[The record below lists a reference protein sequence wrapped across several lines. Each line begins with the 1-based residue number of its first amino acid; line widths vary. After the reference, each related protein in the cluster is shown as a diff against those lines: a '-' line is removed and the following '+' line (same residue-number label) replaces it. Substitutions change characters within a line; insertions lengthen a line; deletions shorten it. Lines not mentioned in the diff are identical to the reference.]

1 MIKAKIRAW
10 KTSDIPRA
18 RTIAGVYVDGKKA
31 AEYNR
36 AFMVCGLSVGWDYI
50 EYGAA
55 VFSGKEK
62 PVGFTIDPDFC
73 EACSEIYNRANKKL
87 SEYNASHGL
96 NLSGEPLS
104 NNLNKGDKNMKHN
117 DFKGYLDDA
126 KEIRERAIVSYNT
139 ICEEW
144 EAARGEWNKAQ
155 HSGLSELDFTIEK
168 AAFLQA
174 EKTYKQ
180 ALQDLRSDTKVKLL
194 KVREELAHHTDVFY
208 MADPSRLD
216 ANTMTLL
223 NSDILSTKELEHLA
237 GQNKGNPTM
246 LRMIGKVAK
255 DRLKNMPANE
265 TRDVQLSA
273 LANKLERIGSGE
285 YELQIFDGVSEW
297 VERCINPDPYF
308 AKANNPHFDRIF
320 GEYMQVMDGMTAQP
334 EAPKE

>member
-10 KTSDIPRA
+10 KTSDIPHA
-18 RTIAGVYVDGKKA
+18 RTIAGVYVDGEKA

-36 AFMVCGLSVGWDYI
+36 AFMVRGLSVGWDYI

-62 PVGFTIDPDFC
+62 PVGLTVDPDFC
-73 EACSEIYNRANKKL
+73 EVCNKIYNRENKKL
-87 SEYNASHGL
+87 SEYNASCGL
-96 NLSGEPLS
+96 DLSGESLS
-104 NNLNKGDKNMKHN
+104 NNLNEGDKNMKHN

-126 KEIRERAIVSYNT
+126 KELRERAIVSYNA

-144 EAARGEWNKAQ
+144 EKAREEWNKAQ
-155 HSGLSELDFTIEK
+155 NSGLSELDFTIEK

-180 ALQDLRSDTKVKLL
+180 ALQDLKNDTKAKLS

-223 NSDILSTKELEHLA
+223 NSGILSTKELEHLA

-255 DRLKNMPANE
+255 DRLKNMPANK
-265 TRDVQLSA
+265 TRDVQLLD
-273 LANKLERIGSGE
+273 LANKLGRIGSGE
-285 YELQIFDGVSEW
+285 HELQIFDGVSEW
-297 VERCINPDPYF
+297 VERCVNPDPYF
-308 AKANNPHFDRIF
+308 ARANNPYFGRIF
-320 GEYMQVMDGMTAQP
+320 GEYMQAMDEMVAQP
-334 EAPKE
+334 EAPAE